1 MFTFIALARSSDGV
15 FGGDYGSLKENQL
28 EQELE
33 IFEKRR
39 QTATEA
45 HSRWSQARTMMA
57 TAYVHL
63 RSAAQV
69 TAAVIDGGQDD
80 GKTE

>member
-1 MFTFIALARSSDGV
+1 M
-15 FGGDYGSLKENQL
+15 KENQL

-45 HSRWSQARTMMA
+45 HSRWSQARAAMA

-69 TAAVIDGGQDD
+69 TADAAADAGLDD
-80 GKTE
+80 GKAE